1 MKRDHLLELREIY
14 RRELFESVIPFW
26 LNHSLDHQ
34 GGGQFNSLDRAG
46 SVFDSDKSM
55 WLQGRALWMF
65 AKLYNE
71 VEQRAEWLDAARHI
85 YDFIMRCG
93 FDSDGRMF
101 FAVTGDGRPLRK
113 RRYLFTETF
122 AIIGLAEYARATGDA
137 LALQRAV
144 DTYRLVVDHLRNPG
158 ALDPKVFPETRR
170 AKAHNVSMIMLAT
183 TQELRLAAPPDPLYV
198 QVVDDALDQIL
209 NHFLDDEAEAVF
221 EVLGA
226 DGERLDTDD
235 GRRITPGHAMES
247 AAFVM
252 HEAIERGDESLI
264 PPALMMIDYSLAR
277 GWDEQYGGLLYF
289 VDVDC
294 KPPTRLEW
302 DMKLWWPHAEALYAL
317 LLAYHL
323 SADEKYARSFKRMHA
338 WTFQHFPDPEY
349 GGWYGYLHRDGSLCT
364 PLKGG
369 LWKGFFHTPRA
380 LWLCWKLLGEM
391 LDSPGDHC
399 RT

>member
-1 MKRDHLLELREIY
+1 MKRARLLELREIY
-14 RRELFESVIPFW
+14 RRELFENVIPFW

-34 GGGQFNSLDRAG
+34 NGGQFNSLDRDGA
-46 SVFDSDKSM
+46 VFDTDKSM

-71 VEQRAEWLDAARHI
+71 VERRPEWLADARHI
-85 YDFIMRCG
+85 YDFIMRVG

-101 FAVTGDGRPLRK
+101 FAVTADGRPLRK

-122 AIIGLAEYARATGDA
+122 AIIGLAEYSRASGNA
-137 LALQRAV
+137 SALQRAI

-158 ALDPKVFPETRR
+158 KLEPKVFPETRR

-183 TQELRLAAPPDPLYV
+183 TQELRLAAPPDSLF
-198 QVVDDALDQIL
+198 DAMIADALDQIL

-226 DGERLDTDD
+226 DGQRLDTDD

-252 HEAIERGDESLI
+252 HEAIAQGKHDLV
-264 PPALMMIDYSLAR
+264 PPALRMIDYSIER
-277 GWDEQYGGLLYF
+277 GWDETYGGLLYF
-289 VDVDC
+289 VDSEG

-323 SADEKYARSFKRMHA
+323 SRDEKYARWFERMHA
-338 WTFQHFPDPEY
+338 YTFAHFPDPEY
-349 GGWYGYLHRDGSLCT
+349 GGWYGYLRRDGSLST

-369 LWKGFFHTPRA
+369 MWKGFFHTPRA
-380 LWLCWKLLGEM
+380 LCLCWKLLGDM
-391 LDSPGDHC
+391 LD
-399 RT
+399 

>member
-1 MKRDHLLELREIY
+1 MKRDRLLELREIY
-14 RRELFESVIPFW
+14 RHELFNSVVPFW
-26 LNHSLDHQ
+26 LNHSLDHER
-34 GGGQFNSLDRAG
+34 GGQFNSLDRDGA
-46 SVFDSDKSM
+46 VFDTDKSM

-71 VEQRAEWLDAARHI
+71 VERRPAWLAAARHI
-85 YDFIMRCG
+85 YDFIMHCG

-101 FAVTGDGRPLRK
+101 FSVTADGRPLRK

-137 LALQRAV
+137 ALNRAIN
-144 DTYRLVVDHLRNPG
+144 TYRLVVDHLRQPG
-158 ALDPKVFPETRR
+158 KLEPKIYPQTRR

-183 TQELRLAAPPDPLYV
+183 TQELRLAAPPDPLYAEI
-198 QVVDDALDQIL
+198 VDEALDQII
-209 NHFLDDEAEAVF
+209 NHFLDEEAEAVF

-235 GRRITPGHAMES
+235 GRRVTPGHAMES

-252 HEAIERGDESLI
+252 HEAIERADDSLI
-264 PPALMMIDYSLAR
+264 PPALKMIDYSLAR
-277 GWDEQYGGLLYF
+277 GWDEEYGGLLYY
-289 VDVDC
+289 VDVAG

-323 SADEKYARSFKRMHA
+323 SGDDKYAGWFERMHEYSFA
-338 WTFQHFPDPEY
+338 HFPDPKY
-349 GGWYGYLHRDGSLCT
+349 GGWYGYLHRDGRLST

-369 LWKGFFHTPRA
+369 MWKGFFHTPRA

-391 LDSPGDHC
+391 LD
-399 RT
+399 

>member
-1 MKRDHLLELREIY
+1 MIRDRLLDLREIY
-14 RRELFESVIPFW
+14 RRELFDSVIPFW

-34 GGGQFNSLDRAG
+34 GGGQFNSLDRDG
-46 SVFDSDKSM
+46 SVFDTDKSM

-71 VEQRAEWLDAARHI
+71 VERRPQWLAAARHI
-85 YDFIMRCG
+85 YHFIMRCG

-101 FAVTGDGRPLRK
+101 FTVTADGAPLRK

-122 AIIGLAEYARATGDA
+122 AIIGLAEYSRASGDA
-137 LALQRAV
+137 AALQRAT
-144 DTYRLVVDHLRNPG
+144 DTYRLVVDYLRNPG
-158 ALDPKVFPETRR
+158 ALEPKVYPQTRR

-183 TQELRLAAPPDPLYV
+183 TQELRLAAPPDPLYTE
-198 QVVDDALDQIL
+198 VVDEALDQIL
-209 NHFLDDEAEAVF
+209 HHFLAEEAEAVF

-252 HEAIERGDESLI
+252 HEAIERGDDGLI
-264 PPALMMIDYSLAR
+264 PPALKMIDYSMAR
-277 GWDEQYGGLLYF
+277 GWDSEYGGLLYF
-289 VDVDC
+289 VDADG

-302 DMKLWWPHAEALYAL
+302 DMKLWWSHAEALYAL

-323 SADEKYARSFKRMHA
+323 SGDEKYARWFERMHD
-338 WTFQHFPDPEY
+338 WTFLHFPDSDF
-349 GGWYGYLHRDGSLCT
+349 GGWYGYLHRDGSIST

-369 LWKGFFHTPRA
+369 LWKGFFHSPRA

-391 LDSPGDHC
+391 LA
-399 RT
+399 